1 MLDAIIHGAELRVSA
16 EVWEVFDFSIFNGH
30 ASAFLEVSHFIPR
43 LTVLTT

>member
-1 MLDAIIHGAELRVSA
+1 MLDTIIHSAELRVSA
-16 EVWEVFDFSIFNGH
+16 EVWEVFDLSIFNAR